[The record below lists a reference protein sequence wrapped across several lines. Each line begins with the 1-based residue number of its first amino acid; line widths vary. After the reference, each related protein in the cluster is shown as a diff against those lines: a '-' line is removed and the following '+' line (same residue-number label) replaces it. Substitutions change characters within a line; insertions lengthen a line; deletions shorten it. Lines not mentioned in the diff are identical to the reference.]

1 VSDEV
6 SIDLNEFTQLAGD
19 LRKSELSIANDV
31 RKIIQVGSMKIK
43 KQMASDIGKSP
54 HFKAVAPS
62 ITFTTKITA
71 LGIESE
77 IGPEIGKAAGSLAF
91 IAAHGTSTMGP
102 SWDYAAPLIAEAKV
116 VENLLLKAVGK
127 IL

>member
-1 VSDEV
+1 MSTV
-6 SIDLNEFTQLAGD
+6 DLDLTEFTKLAGD
-19 LRKSELSIANDV
+19 LRKGELKLATEV
-31 RKIIQVGSMKIK
+31 LKIIQVGSMKIK
-43 KQMASDIGKSP
+43 KQMANDISKSP

-62 ITFTTKITA
+62 ITYTTKITA

-77 IGPEIGKAAGSLAF
+77 IGPVVGRAGGSLAHF
-91 IAAHGTSTMGP
+91 AANGTSTMGP

-116 VENLLLKAVGK
+116 VETLMLKALGK

>member
-1 VSDEV
+1 MAEMSL
-6 SIDLNEFTQLAGD
+6 DLTEFTQLAGD
-19 LRKSELSIANDV
+19 LRKSELTVGAEV
-31 RKIIQVGSMKIK
+31 RAIIQVGSMKIK

-102 SWDYAAPLIAEAKV
+102 QWDYAAPLEAEGKI
-116 VENLLLKAVGK
+116 VEAMLLKAVGK

>member
-1 VSDEV
+1 MAEM
-6 SIDLNEFTQLAGD
+6 SIDVTEFTKLAGD
-19 LRKSELSIANDV
+19 LRKSGVTMAVEV

-43 KQMASDIGKSP
+43 KDMQADIRKSP
-54 HFKAVAPS
+54 HFKGVAPA

-91 IAAHGTSTMGP
+91 IAAHGNSRMGP
-102 SWDYAAPLIAEAKV
+102 QWDYAAPLEAEGKV
-116 VENLLLKAVGK
+116 VEALLLKAVGK

>member
-1 VSDEV
+1 MTEV

-43 KQMASDIGKSP
+43 KQTASDIGKSP

-62 ITFTTKITA
+62 ITYETKITA
-71 LGIESE
+71 FGIESE

-91 IAAHGTSTMGP
+91 IAANGTSTMGP
-102 SWDYAAPLIAEAKV
+102 SWDYAAPLIAEGKI
-116 VENLLLKAVGK
+116 VENLLIKAVKG

>member
-1 VSDEV
+1 MSDEV

-19 LRKSELSIANDV
+19 LRKSELSVANDV

-43 KQMASDIGKSP
+43 KQMASDISKSL

-62 ITFTTKITA
+62 ITFETKITA

-77 IGPEIGKAAGSLAF
+77 IGPEIGRAAGSLAF
-91 IAAHGTSTMGP
+91 IAANGTSTMGP

-116 VENLLLKAVGK
+116 VEALLLKAVGK